1 MIIDILSQKE
11 SKMEFIANL
20 FPYLHLAILIAGVF
34 LLVFVKRKYPKVRNF
49 ELIIV
54 FILFFILVV
63 IFTEPGLDL
72 LKRLIL
78 YIQI

>member
-1 MIIDILSQKE
+1 
-11 SKMEFIANL
+11 MEFIANL

-54 FILFFILVV
+54 FILFFILNSN
-63 IFTEPGLDL
+63 F
-72 LKRLIL
+72 KRGEINKKFL
-78 YIQI
+78 

>member
-1 MIIDILSQKE
+1 
-11 SKMEFIANL
+11 MEFIANL

>member
-1 MIIDILSQKE
+1 
-11 SKMEFIANL
+11 MEFIANL
-20 FPYLHLAILIAGVF
+20 FPYLHLVILIAGVF

-72 LKRLIL
+72 LKRL
-78 YIQI
+78 

>member
-1 MIIDILSQKE
+1 
-11 SKMEFIANL
+11 MEFIAGL
-20 FPYLHLAILIAGVF
+20 FPFLHLAILIGGVF
-34 LLVFVKRKYPKVRNF
+34 LLVFVKRKYPQVRNF

-54 FILFFILVV
+54 FILFLILIV

-72 LKRLIL
+72 LKRFIL

>member
-1 MIIDILSQKE
+1 
-11 SKMEFIANL
+11 MEFVANL
-20 FPYLHLAILIAGVF
+20 FPYLDLVILIAGVF